1 MAAKLLEV
9 HPSALEE
16 LKLAL
21 NWFWNETKLR
31 LLSFQPK

>member
-21 NWFWNETKLR
+21 NWYLERNETAAI
-31 LLSFQPK
+31 